1 MSDRIF
7 LRGIPVHARHGV
19 FEEERRLGQ
28 RFVFDIDFWVE
39 AQAYARADDPTA
51 AVSYADVY
59 DAVVQAAGEPSL
71 NLIESVAERVAQ
83 RLLDSFAPIKRVRVE
98 IHKPSAPIAGVFGD
112 VGVEIFRDRD
122 GAGR

>member
-28 RFVFDIDFWVE
+28 RFVFDVDFWVE
-39 AQAYARADDPTA
+39 AQAYARADDAGP

-59 DAVVQAAGEPSL
+59 DAVTQAAGEPSL
-71 NLIESVAERVAQ
+71 NLIEAVAERIAQ
-83 RLLDSFAPIKRVRVE
+83 RLLDSFPPIQRVRIEV
-98 IHKPSAPIAGVFGD
+98 HKPGAPIAGVFAD
-112 VGVEIFRDRD
+112 VGVEIFRSR
-122 GAGR
+122 APSGR